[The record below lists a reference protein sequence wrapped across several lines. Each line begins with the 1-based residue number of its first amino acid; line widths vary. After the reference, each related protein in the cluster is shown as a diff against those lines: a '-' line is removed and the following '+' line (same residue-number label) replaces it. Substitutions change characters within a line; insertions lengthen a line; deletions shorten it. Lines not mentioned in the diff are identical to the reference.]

1 MPYLDIAQEMIA
13 TQLGVCRLTVSELLH
28 EKRGLTSEMAVR
40 ISKVMGVSHE
50 SWLRMEPALDILST
64 EIKFSDNL
72 SIPPTALV

>member
-28 EKRGLTSEMAVR
+28 EKCGLTAEMSVR
-40 ISKVMGVSHE
+40 ISNVMGVSHE
-50 SWLRMEPALDILST
+50 SWLRMQLALDILSA

-72 SIPPTALV
+72 SITPTALV